1 MAVQGYLSEMG
12 LPTLMQLTCQGGTRA
27 RLILHRDDQEAV
39 LYFDQGTIVH
49 ATSANLEGKE
59 VVYQVLSWEEG
70 EFSLEMGIPPPAHT
84 IEMPWSALLI
94 EGLQRQ
100 DEKRWETLEAKQIKE
115 TIDIDQIEEEY
126 DMPENM
132 NDILK
137 EMGGQV
143 PGFIA
148 TAVVGMDGLGIA
160 EYAAGPVN
168 VESINAQMT
177 LLYKLVDG
185 AVTKLKAGVIE
196 DYLLTTEKTYL
207 LLRSLSDRNYYLS
220 ITADRQSGNVGN
232 MRLNS
237 RLYAERLSKAMPK

>member
-1 MAVQGYLSEMG
+1 MAVQGHLREMG
-12 LPTLMQLTCQGGTRA
+12 LPTLMQLTCQERAQA
-27 RLILHRDDQEAV
+27 RLTLHRDDQEAV

-49 ATSANLEGKE
+49 AISADQEGKE

-70 EFSLEMGIPPPAHT
+70 EFSLEMGIPPPART
-84 IEMPWSALLI
+84 IETPWSALLI

-100 DEKRWETLEAKQIKE
+100 DEERWDALDAEQI
-115 TIDIDQIEEEY
+115 QIEEEY
-126 DMPENM
+126 DMPKNM

-137 EMGGQV
+137 ELGEQV

-177 LLYKLVDG
+177 LLFKLVES
-185 AVTKLKAGVIE
+185 AVAKLKAGVIE
-196 DYLLTTEKTYL
+196 DYLLTTEKAYL
-207 LLRSLSDRNYYLS
+207 LIRPLGDRNYYLG
-220 ITADRQSGNVGN
+220 IAADRKSGNVGN

-237 RLYAERLSKAMPK
+237 QLYADRLSKAMPK

>member
-1 MAVQGYLSEMG
+1 MAIQGHLGEMG
-12 LPTLMQLTCQGGTRA
+12 LPTLMQLTCQEGAQA
-27 RLILHRDDQEAV
+27 RLTLRRDDQEAV
-39 LYFDQGTIVH
+39 LYFDQGAIVH
-49 ATSANLEGKE
+49 AISADQEGEE

-70 EFSLEMGIPPPAHT
+70 EFRLEMGIHPPART
-84 IEMPWSALLI
+84 IETPWSALLI

-100 DEKRWETLEAKQIKE
+100 DEKRWETLDAVQIRK
-115 TIDIDQIEEEY
+115 TRDIEQVEEEY

-137 EMGGQV
+137 ELSGQV

-160 EYAAGPVN
+160 EYASGPVN

-177 LLYKLVDG
+177 LLFKLVDTAVAKVG
-185 AVTKLKAGVIE
+185 AGAIE
-196 DYLLTTEKTYL
+196 DYLLTTEKAYL
-207 LLRSLSDRNYYLS
+207 LIRSLSDRNYYLG
-220 ITADRQSGNVGN
+220 ITTDRKSGNVGN

-237 RLYAERLSKAMPK
+237 RLYADRLSKAMPK

>member
-49 ATSANLEGKE
+49 AISANLEGKE

-70 EFSLEMGIPPPAHT
+70 EFSLEMGIPPPVRT

-100 DEKRWETLEAKQIKE
+100 DEKRWETLQVEPIK
-115 TIDIDQIEEEY
+115 TIDVEQIEEEY
-126 DMPENM
+126 DMPENI

-137 EMGGQV
+137 ELSGQV

-148 TAVVGMDGLGIA
+148 MTVVGMDGLGIA
-160 EYAAGPVN
+160 EYTAGSVN

-196 DYLLTTEKTYL
+196 DYLLTTEKAYL
-207 LLRSLSDRNYYLS
+207 LIRSLSDRNYYLG

-237 RLYAERLSKAMPK
+237 RIYAERLSKAMPK